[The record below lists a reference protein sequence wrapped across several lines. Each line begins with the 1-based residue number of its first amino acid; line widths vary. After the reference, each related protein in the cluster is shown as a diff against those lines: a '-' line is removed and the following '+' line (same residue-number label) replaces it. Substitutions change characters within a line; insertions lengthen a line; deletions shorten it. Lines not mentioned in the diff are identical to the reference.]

1 LKVNHQLESRMPEIG
16 LFGSGGGASPKRRP
30 YLINL
35 GVRRYAHMPTPR
47 PLWLRLRRCL
57 IYTGQACLVHI
68 TYVFA
73 SKVNRQLLV
82 NGNKS
87 GCDPVPIYTESLNE
101 NT

>member
-1 LKVNHQLESRMPEIG
+1 VEGVEEWK
-16 LFGSGGGASPKRRP
+16 GGWKSAFFHPSTSSKAGRFA
-30 YLINL
+30 YNL